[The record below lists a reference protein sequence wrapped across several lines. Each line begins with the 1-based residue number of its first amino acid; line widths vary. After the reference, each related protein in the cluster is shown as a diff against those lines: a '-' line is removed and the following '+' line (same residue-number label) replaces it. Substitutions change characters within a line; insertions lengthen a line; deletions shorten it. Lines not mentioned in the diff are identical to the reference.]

1 MLSLGAAATAIT
13 AAGAIGV
20 PMVAAAD
27 LTFRVAKKV
36 LKKGKS
42 KREST
47 RSRSRPRYEE
57 RIERIYYD

>member
-20 PMVAAAD
+20 PMIAGAD
-27 LTFRVAKKV
+27 LAFRVARDI
-36 LKKGKS
+36 LKKK
-42 KREST
+42 KHRREST

-57 RIERIYYD
+57 RIEIIYYD